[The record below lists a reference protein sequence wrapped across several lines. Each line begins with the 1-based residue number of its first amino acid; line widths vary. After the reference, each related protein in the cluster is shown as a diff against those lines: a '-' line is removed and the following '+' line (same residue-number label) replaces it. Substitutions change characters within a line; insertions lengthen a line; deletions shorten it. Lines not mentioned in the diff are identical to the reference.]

1 MGNITVK
8 FITLGCKTNIYES
21 EAMAQL
27 FEAAGYTVV
36 RDEDAPTDVCVI
48 NTCTVTGTGAK
59 KSRQQIRRAVRL
71 NPGAVIAVTG
81 CFAQTEPERVRSIEG
96 VDVIIGNKGRSEIVK
111 MVEDALAGKK
121 TDSVIDILREK
132 KFEEIA
138 VSTGQSRIRA
148 NVKIED
154 GCDNFC
160 SYCIIPFARGPV
172 RSRSLDNIIKEAE
185 ALAQNGY
192 SEIVL
197 TGIHIGSYGKDI
209 KDGRRL
215 IDVIEALDKIDGIR
229 RIRLG
234 SIEPGIVDEEFAA
247 RAARLNKL
255 CPQFHLSL
263 QSGSD
268 ATLKRMKRRY
278 STAQYRDSVALL
290 RKYFKDAAIT
300 TDLMV
305 GFVGETD
312 EEFEESYNFCK
323 EIGFSQMHIFKYSV
337 RRCTAAEK
345 MPGRVDERVK
355 EERSHR
361 MLSLASDMKK
371 DFYSKHIGR
380 VMPVLI
386 EQERQ
391 NGVYHATTANYMDV
405 LISYNGKDACG
416 RIADARITGYDQAE
430 EALTAEVCETA
441 PL

>member
-1 MGNITVK
+1 M
-8 FITLGCKTNIYES
+8 
-21 EAMAQL
+21 
-27 FEAAGYTVV
+27 
-36 RDEDAPTDVCVI
+36 
-48 NTCTVTGTGAK
+48 
-59 KSRQQIRRAVRL
+59 
-71 NPGAVIAVTG
+71 
-81 CFAQTEPERVRSIEG
+81 
-96 VDVIIGNKGRSEIVK
+96 
-111 MVEDALAGKK
+111 
-121 TDSVIDILREK
+121 
-132 KFEEIA
+132 
-138 VSTGQSRIRA
+138 
-148 NVKIED
+148 
-154 GCDNFC
+154 
-160 SYCIIPFARGPV
+160 
-172 RSRSLDNIIKEAE
+172 
-185 ALAQNGY
+185 
-192 SEIVL
+192 
-197 TGIHIGSYGKDI
+197 
-209 KDGRRL
+209 
-215 IDVIEALDKIDGIR
+215 
-229 RIRLG
+229 
-234 SIEPGIVDEEFAA
+234 DEEFAS
-247 RAARLNKL
+247 RAAKLNKL

-278 STAQYRDSVALL
+278 SAEQYRGAAALL
-290 RKYFKDAAIT
+290 RKCFKDAAIT

-337 RRCTAAEK
+337 RRGTAAEK

-430 EALTAEVCETA
+430 EALTAEVCETVS
-441 PL
+441 L